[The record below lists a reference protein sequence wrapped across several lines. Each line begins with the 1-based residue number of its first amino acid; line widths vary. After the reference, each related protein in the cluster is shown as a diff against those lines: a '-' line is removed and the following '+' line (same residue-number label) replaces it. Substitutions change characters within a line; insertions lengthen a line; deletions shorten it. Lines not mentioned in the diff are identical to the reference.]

1 MDFIF
6 TTSEWIANKKIY
18 PTLRLFLNSIFCI
31 SIATFTYS
39 HCYPEQTSILK
50 DAQVS
55 LLGWFVDG
63 NFFLP
68 IVMILLVWL
77 STWFIGV
84 LVWYTF
90 RWFLSRSLRKKI
102 YAFEIG
108 RQDVVGGLFTARKLI
123 HRFTSRH
130 FTQVEITQF
139 YAELKTALTE
149 EELNEIEEILQKGES
164 EIHANFYLLVRM
176 AIAMSIYFFWLPY
189 FSFWLFIT
197 LLIIII
203 VLMLI
208 MLLTGLA
215 ITIVP
220 DFASKADQ
228 IIQQFL
234 NNELPKRLIN

>member
-18 PTLRLFLNSIFCI
+18 PALRLFLNSIFCI

-55 LLGWFVDG
+55 ILGWFVDG

-90 RWFLSRSLRKKI
+90 RWFLSRSLRKKNLRIRNRKTRCRWRPIHCQKVNTPI
-102 YAFEIG
+102 YLPAFYP
-108 RQDVVGGLFTARKLI
+108 
-123 HRFTSRH
+123 SRNSPVLCG
-130 FTQVEITQF
+130 TQNCPNRRR
-139 YAELKTALTE
+139 AE
-149 EELNEIEEILQKGES
+149 
-164 EIHANFYLLVRM
+164 
-176 AIAMSIYFFWLPY
+176 
-189 FSFWLFIT
+189 
-197 LLIIII
+197 
-203 VLMLI
+203 
-208 MLLTGLA
+208 
-215 ITIVP
+215 
-220 DFASKADQ
+220 
-228 IIQQFL
+228 
-234 NNELPKRLIN
+234 